1 MSRCVIYHSHSGVTR
16 SLAQK
21 IKNACGADLIE
32 VMPKK
37 SYNALSVYAVGGYRA
52 MKDAQD
58 PIEQKKIDVAGYD
71 LIILG
76 TPVWAGK
83 PTPAV
88 NAAITTLKGYESK
101 KAIVVV
107 TCKSQPGQT
116 AGIIR
121 KRLET
126 MGMKVIGVFVFTA
139 ADLKD
144 GKKLNEL
151 IVAVN
156 ASMTE

>member
-1 MSRCVIYHSHSGVTR
+1 MSRCVIYHSQTGITR
-16 SLAQK
+16 SLAKK
-21 IKNACGADLIE
+21 IKAACGTDLIE

-37 SYNALSVYAVGGYRA
+37 AYNSLSLYTFGMYRA
-52 MKDAQD
+52 IKDEQD
-58 PIEQKKIDVAGYD
+58 PIEQKKIDISGYD
-71 LIILG
+71 LVVLG

-83 PTPAV
+83 PTPAF
-88 NAAITTLKGYESK
+88 NAAVSALKGYDGK
-101 KAIVVV
+101 KAIILV

-116 AGIIR
+116 AGIVR
-121 KRLET
+121 KQVEM
-126 MGMKVIGVFVFTA
+126 MGMKVIGVYVFTA
-139 ADLKD
+139 VDLKD

>member
-1 MSRCVIYHSHSGVTR
+1 MSRCVIFHSQTGTTR
-16 SLAQK
+16 SLAKK
-21 IKNACGADLIE
+21 IKAACGTDLIE
-32 VMPKK
+32 VMVKK
-37 SYNALSVYAVGGYRA
+37 AYNPLSLYTIGMYRA
-52 MKDAQD
+52 IKDEQD
-58 PIEQKKIDVAGYD
+58 AIEQKKIDISGYD
-71 LIILG
+71 LVLLG

-83 PTPAV
+83 PTPAF
-88 NAAITTLKGYESK
+88 NAALSALKEYEGK
-101 KAIVVV
+101 KAIIIV

-116 AGIIR
+116 AGIVR
-121 KRLET
+121 NRVEM

>member
-1 MSRCVIYHSHSGVTR
+1 MSRCVIYHSHTGVTR

-21 IKNACGADLIE
+21 IKAACGADLIE

-37 SYNALSVYAVGGYRA
+37 TYNRLSLYTFGMVRA
-52 MKDAQD
+52 IKGEQD

-71 LIILG
+71 LLILG

-83 PTPAV
+83 PTPAF
-88 NAAITTLKGYESK
+88 NTAISALKGCEGK
-101 KAIVVV
+101 KAVILV

-116 AGIIR
+116 AGIVR
-121 KRLET
+121 KRLLD
-126 MGMKVIGVFVFTA
+126 MGIKVIGVFVFTER
-139 ADLKD
+139 DLAD
-144 GKKLNEL
+144 GKRLNEL
-151 IVAVN
+151 IVKVN

>member
-1 MSRCVIYHSHSGVTR
+1 MSRCVIFHSQTGVTR

-21 IKNACGADLIE
+21 IRDACGADLIE

-37 SYNALSVYAVGGYRA
+37 AYNALTVYAVGGYRA
-52 MKDAQD
+52 MKDAHD
-58 PIEQKKIDVAGYD
+58 PIGQKKIDVAGYD
-71 LIILG
+71 LVIVG

-83 PTPAV
+83 PTPVINSAV
-88 NAAITTLKGYESK
+88 AALRGHEGR
-101 KAIVVV
+101 KAIVLV

-116 AGIIR
+116 AGILR

-126 MGMKVIGVFVFTA
+126 MGMNVIGVFVFTA

-151 IVAVN
+151 IVRIN